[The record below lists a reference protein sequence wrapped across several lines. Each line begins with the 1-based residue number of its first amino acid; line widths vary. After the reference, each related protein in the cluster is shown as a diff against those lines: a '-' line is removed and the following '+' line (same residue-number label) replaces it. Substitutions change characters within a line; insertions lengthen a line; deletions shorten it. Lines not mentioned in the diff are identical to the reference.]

1 MSNRIKYLAVLLVPF
16 FLFCSCT
23 KDPLE
28 QERADEQGWTS
39 IHYRATA
46 VGGDATKAT
55 LTENPYSYRF
65 ERTDRLYIEDNS
77 GKLYGFLH
85 LVAGEGDTMAIFEGD
100 LMYFD
105 DNNEPSEPASSLP
118 IHATLVSANDR
129 LHTVENGRILKTTP
143 YPNYPDDEYAASFPE
158 AVQKYSHFT
167 GDKDEDG
174 NNATFGNPS
183 FVLEQQT
190 AFLICSITF
199 DDATNS
205 PSYAPADR
213 SVGIQIKDNDT
224 ALRNAFVTTISN
236 GPSVQ
241 ANFVAAFP
249 GGTELSNNAML
260 TINNLGPSMSGSTT
274 ERITGATL
282 AANNYYNV
290 KRTLLDLTHFSIIA
304 KEADTYLSFNT
315 SSNVQY
321 IDDSGNWTSV
331 SSITL
336 NAGEKVIIRAKGT
349 AFSGSG
355 SLFTSTKPCYIFGDI
370 MSLFCTA
377 YDGNTETRVS
387 SLGANALK
395 ETFSGMSVDIPSGRA
410 LYLSA
415 TSLGDNAYQGM
426 FSNCTSLSI
435 APEFASGLSSIPAS
449 GCAQMFS
456 GCSSLVVAPELPASD
471 VGVSGYEE
479 MFFGCTSLA
488 MAPTQVA
495 GGTLGTSACQRM
507 FYGCTSLATVPTL
520 PTTTVPDHG
529 YAEMFSGCTTLVTGL
544 SSLPATSVG
553 ASGYEGMFSG
563 CEKMKTAPGALPA
576 TDLSSGAN
584 YKDMFSG
591 CKALNFSSAPSISA
605 TVAGVECFSGMFRD
619 CILLSTGP
627 SALSITS
634 IPESACF
641 QMFKGCSKLTTAPT
655 MNAVSPTSTVGSYG
669 CQEMFLS
676 CISLTA
682 PPVLPP
688 TILGDSCYKS
698 MFQSCTKLDISS
710 ELAPGLLPATTLA
723 VSCYEL
729 MFQGCVKLTTGPAL
743 PAQTVNTRAYY
754 QMFKGCKL
762 LTSAPVFSSQTIGNS
777 GCYEMFSGCTGLKI
791 APSLPATVL
800 GQDAYYQMFNGCSE
814 LTTPPESL
822 PATTLNARAYYQMF
836 MNCKK
841 LTAAPRFPAEKGTLS
856 GGQICYRM
864 FDECIALTTASGALF
879 TSDTELTEECF
890 HGMFR
895 HCTALAS
902 IPEGFLPSLHMATQC
917 YRGMFEGAIFTH
929 APELPATTLVTE
941 CYRYMFFDCKF
952 LIYIKCLAENPGT
965 STTPNFTGGAT
976 AASGTFVKKTNVT
989 TWPRG
994 SNGIPNGWTIEN
1006 YPPTTP

>member
-1 MSNRIKYLAVLLVPF
+1 MSNRIKYLAVLLAPF
-16 FLFCSCT
+16 FLFYSCT
-23 KDPLE
+23 KEIIE
-28 QERADEQGWTS
+28 QQGQDEQGWTS

-77 GKLYGFLH
+77 GNLYGFLH
-85 LVAGEGDTMAIFEGD
+85 LVSGEGDKIAVFEGD

-118 IHATLVSANDR
+118 ISATLVSANDR
-129 LHTVENGRILKTTP
+129 LHTVENGRIVKPLAPTP
-143 YPNYPDDEYAASFPE
+143 YPDYPDDEYATSFID
-158 AVQKYSHFT
+158 AVQKYSHFI
-167 GDKDEDG
+167 GNKDEDG
-174 NNATFGNPS
+174 NASTYGNPS

-199 DDATNS
+199 DEATNS
-205 PSYAPADR
+205 STYAPEGR
-213 SVGIQIKDNDT
+213 SLGIQIKDN
-224 ALRNAFVTTISN
+224 AEVLWNASVTTILN

-249 GGTELSNNAML
+249 GGTVLSSSSML
-260 TINNLGPSMSGSTT
+260 TINNLGPSSGASTT
-274 ERITGATL
+274 EGITGATL

-304 KEADTYLSFNT
+304 KEDATQLSFNT
-315 SSNVQY
+315 SSGVQY
-321 IDDSGNWTSV
+321 KDGTGNWIDASTSP
-331 SSITL
+331 ITL
-336 NAGEKVIIRAKGT
+336 NGSEKVILRAKGT

-377 YDGNTETRVS
+377 YDGDSETRAP

-395 ETFSGMSVDIPSGRA
+395 ETFSGMPVDIPSGRA

-591 CKALNFSSAPSISA
+591 CKALYFSSAPSISA
-605 TVAGVECFSGMFRD
+605 TVAGVECFSGMFRN
-619 CILLSTGP
+619 CIMLSTGP

-634 IPESACF
+634 IPESACY
-641 QMFKGCSKLTTAPT
+641 QMFMGCTTLVTAPT
-655 MNAVSPTSTVGSYG
+655 MNDVLTASTVRSAG
-669 CQEMFLS
+669 CQEMFFNCSSLTTPPPSLKAQTVEENGYYKMFRNCDKIETAPTIEATTVSNHS
-676 CISLTA
+676 CEEMFYDCDRLTA
-682 PPVLPP
+682 PPALPA
-688 TILGDSCYKS
+688 ISLGESCYKC
-698 MFQSCTKLDISS
+698 MFESCNLLNISS
-710 ELAPGLLPATTLA
+710 ELAATLLPATNLATSCYQSMFQGCTTLTTVPALPATVLSASCYEEMFRECKALLELPNTFLPATTLA
-723 VSCYEL
+723 LACYRQ
-729 MFQGCVKLTTGPAL
+729 MFWQCEKLNTVPSGLL
-743 PAQTVNTRAYY
+743 PATDLA
-754 QMFKGCKL
+754 KGCYANMFNGCKA
-762 LTSAPVFSSQTIGNS
+762 LTLAPD
-777 GCYEMFSGCTGLKI
+777 
-791 APSLPATVL
+791 LPATVPQPGCYFSMFRNCPKL
-800 GQDAYYQMFNGCSE
+800 TYVKCALEKANFTSMSDVQGNCATISDQDK
-814 LTTPPESL
+814 TTPCASSMDNWTES
-822 PATTLNARAYYQMF
+822 TLWSVINKWL
-836 MNCKK
+836 N
-841 LTAAPRFPAEKGTLS
+841 G
-856 GGQICYRM
+856 
-864 FDECIALTTASGALF
+864 
-879 TSDTELTEECF
+879 
-890 HGMFR
+890 
-895 HCTALAS
+895 
-902 IPEGFLPSLHMATQC
+902 
-917 YRGMFEGAIFTH
+917 
-929 APELPATTLVTE
+929 
-941 CYRYMFFDCKF
+941 
-952 LIYIKCLAENPGT
+952 
-965 STTPNFTGGAT
+965 
-976 AASGTFVKKTNVT
+976 SGT
-989 TWPRG
+989 G
-994 SNGIPNGWTIEN
+994 SDNNYYGESALNDALKEGDNAVGAVPTSRWTKH
-1006 YPPTTP
+1006 PLQ